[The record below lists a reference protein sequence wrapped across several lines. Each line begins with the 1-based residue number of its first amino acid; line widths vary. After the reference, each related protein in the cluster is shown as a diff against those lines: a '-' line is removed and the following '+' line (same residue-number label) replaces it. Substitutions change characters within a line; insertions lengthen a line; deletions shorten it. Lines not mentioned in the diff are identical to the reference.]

1 MRFGT
6 SLVLILLI
14 TCFSVPQENTQLG
27 DNVILSSEIDG
38 DVAFGSNSGSIFDI
52 DPDSSIGINVNF
64 SSDLDLETD
73 VLITINGPSGWDIS
87 WNSQNHPG
95 EGHEYTISPNQIV
108 WIQFSITSPPVIGGS
123 PLSNSLHDISMS
135 LIYDQGCLLYTSPSP
150 RD

>member
-1 MRFGT
+1 MRLGA

-14 TCFSVPQENTQLG
+14 TCFSVPQENIQLD

-52 DPDSSIGINVNF
+52 DPASSIGINVNF

-95 EGHEYTISPNQIV
+95 EGHEYAISPNQIV
-108 WIQFSITSPPVIGGS
+108 WVQFSITSPPVIGGY
-123 PLSNSLHDISMS
+123 PLSNSLHDVSMS
-135 LIYDQGCLLYTSPSP
+135 LIYDQ
-150 RD
+150 

>member
-1 MRFGT
+1 MRLGA

-14 TCFSVPQENTQLG
+14 ICFSVPQENIQLD

-38 DVAFGSNSGSIFDI
+38 DVAFGSNSGSILDI
-52 DPDSSIGINVNF
+52 DPASSIGINVNF

-95 EGHEYTISPNQIV
+95 EGHE
-108 WIQFSITSPPVIGGS
+108 
-123 PLSNSLHDISMS
+123 
-135 LIYDQGCLLYTSPSP
+135 
-150 RD
+150 